1 MAATITLFDKSL
13 EVANDILMESEN
25 LSNTDVTAEMY
36 KERIPYLTNLL
47 GEEGKVSFHPFVAKD
62 IKEDFKKLVDS
73 ETDQK
78 RRAYQNFLGTDEA
91 EKTIRDAYY
100 LSSELIDRIKDTDLI
115 ANTIPQGVT
124 EYIKN
129 YEVKGYNSPKLSKLL
144 VKLYGEGSDVV
155 KWFTNDCP
163 KNLDKGLN
171 KDYRIHLSI
180 LPHHIVGM
188 SYYAP
193 YNFDGPRWVTGWS
206 GTSCMDTKRNST
218 GGGIYQLPPS
228 LLDSTLAIAY
238 LTTSHNE
245 DDTEP
250 HYLART
256 LVRVAKV
263 NQDDYVMLGA
273 RAFYT
278 NNETKNI
285 LIEGLKSEFEN
296 FVHADD
302 LRKGYNVYKNRS
314 FLTDINTGWDV
325 NSARETCDD
334 CDGDEGGC
342 SSCDYDGYIEKSET
356 YHPYI
361 DDADLVTITDEGIQV
376 RLPNKWLEEM
386 GYIEK
391 EVSPTLGFG
400 YLAC

>member
-1 MAATITLFDKSL
+1 MVATITLFDKSL

-62 IKEDFKKLVDS
+62 VAS
-73 ETDQK
+73 EFLDAMAPDMDQK
-78 RRAYQNFLGTDEA
+78 QRDYYGCSGDDTVYQDL
-91 EKTIRDAYY
+91 YY
-100 LSSELIDRIKDTDLI
+100 LAGRLKEAITDADLI
-115 ANTIPQGVT
+115 SNTVPQNLV

-129 YEVKGYNSPKLSKLL
+129 HGLKGYSSPKLSKLL
-144 VKLYGEGSDVV
+144 VKLFGEHSDTV
-155 KWFTNDCP
+155 KWFTNSCP

-171 KDYRIHLSI
+171 KDYKVHLSI

-273 RAFYT
+273 RTFYT

-296 FVHADD
+296 FVYADD

-314 FLTDINTGWDV
+314 FLTDIDTGWDV
-325 NSARETCDD
+325 DSAKMQCDE
-334 CDGDEGGC
+334 CDGDGCGDCEGE
-342 SSCDYDGYIEKSET
+342 GYNTESNT
-356 YHPYI
+356 YYPYI

-391 EVSPTLGFG
+391 EVLPTLGFG